1 MHDLYLY
8 RILYLRNHGVDVNNN
23 ELRLLYLLIL
33 EEQEKMDHHEHCY
46 ERLRRLSNVKNLE
59 YSAPR
64 FPGYR
69 DIIKFPARFDGA
81 PLMIMK
87 NLKLH

>member
-1 MHDLYLY
+1 M
-8 RILYLRNHGVDVNNN
+8 
-23 ELRLLYLLIL
+23 LYLLIL

-46 ERLRRLSNVKNLE
+46 DRLRRLSIVKNLE

>member
-1 MHDLYLY
+1 
-8 RILYLRNHGVDVNNN
+8 
-23 ELRLLYLLIL
+23 
-33 EEQEKMDHHEHCY
+33 MDHHEHCY
-46 ERLRRLSNVKNLE
+46 EGLRRLSNVKNLE